1 MQYSTK
7 RIDKELEGE
16 YFKKRIAI
24 KQELV
29 DMNLERL
36 ETAIQ
41 AHKYDQ
47 LIGYCRNLPNVA

>member
-16 YFKKRIAI
+16 YFKKKITI

-41 AHKYDQ
+41 EHKHDQ
-47 LIGYCRNLPNVA
+47 LIGYCLSIRGHY